1 MGIYSEVI
9 RKRDENNRLLEDYA
23 DRSLWKNG
31 NALRPEDAVSDAQSA
46 VLFIL
51 DKFSLAAN
59 RQYGMRDVETM
70 IETLLDPLD
79 IMFDYVDAVPD
90 HRESKTKYMLAFRE
104 DGRAVALFP
113 SLFGYRYYCPSDSSS
128 GFATKQYCGK
138 LKRGCYVFHRPLP
151 EGSGTVWTFA
161 TYVLQTLDAWSILR
175 LIAATCLSTLLGLV
189 IPTISQWVYKAYI
202 PNPTDT
208 GAWFALALALYLSV
222 IVARAALGTIKS
234 AILSAAKVRVSTSVQ
249 SAVMART
256 LSRPLSFF
264 QNTTSGRIST
274 RINNCT
280 KLSEMLLDIVMDVLL
295 NLSFSLAYLFQ
306 LSSLEPR
313 LFLPAI
319 IFLGLRIIV
328 SVSSGITNMVNQ
340 SKQMKADVDSN
351 GFMNSTIRG
360 IQKIKVTGSEQI
372 VYAQWSDHYREQLS
386 YTYRKPFFLKYN
398 GDIMA
403 ALTTLA
409 TVALLWQAMRSGLT
423 SGDYMTFTAAYALIV
438 TAVAGL
444 TDIMQNMF
452 LVRALCQNVSPLL
465 EHGGQARRTTEY
477 VHKLKGQIRAEN
489 IHFAY
494 PGDPRGCLDGVD
506 MWIDPGEKIAIVGE
520 SGCGKSTFLKILM
533 GMEKPDEGNVF
544 YDGESL
550 TILNMKS
557 LRRCIGSVFQFS
569 RLFPGTIFENV
580 CLGNGGHP
588 NEDKVWAA
596 LDFVGLGDYVR
607 DLPLKLETEISESN
621 SCGFSGGQR
630 QMLLLARAVL
640 NHPSVMILDE
650 ATSALDNMSQE
661 HVLRNIRGMRATV
674 IMVAHRLST
683 VANFDRIVMF
693 ANGKIVEEG
702 SYEALM
708 QQNGAFA
715 ALVRKQ
721 VIGKSN

>member
-256 LSRPLSFF
+256 LSRPL
-264 QNTTSGRIST
+264 
-274 RINNCT
+274 
-280 KLSEMLLDIVMDVLL
+280 
-295 NLSFSLAYLFQ
+295 
-306 LSSLEPR
+306 
-313 LFLPAI
+313 
-319 IFLGLRIIV
+319 
-328 SVSSGITNMVNQ
+328 
-340 SKQMKADVDSN
+340 
-351 GFMNSTIRG
+351 
-360 IQKIKVTGSEQI
+360 
-372 VYAQWSDHYREQLS
+372 
-386 YTYRKPFFLKYN
+386 
-398 GDIMA
+398 
-403 ALTTLA
+403 
-409 TVALLWQAMRSGLT
+409 
-423 SGDYMTFTAAYALIV
+423 
-438 TAVAGL
+438 
-444 TDIMQNMF
+444 
-452 LVRALCQNVSPLL
+452 
-465 EHGGQARRTTEY
+465 
-477 VHKLKGQIRAEN
+477 
-489 IHFAY
+489 
-494 PGDPRGCLDGVD
+494 
-506 MWIDPGEKIAIVGE
+506 
-520 SGCGKSTFLKILM
+520 
-533 GMEKPDEGNVF
+533 
-544 YDGESL
+544 
-550 TILNMKS
+550 
-557 LRRCIGSVFQFS
+557 
-569 RLFPGTIFENV
+569 
-580 CLGNGGHP
+580 
-588 NEDKVWAA
+588 
-596 LDFVGLGDYVR
+596 
-607 DLPLKLETEISESN
+607 
-621 SCGFSGGQR
+621 
-630 QMLLLARAVL
+630 
-640 NHPSVMILDE
+640 
-650 ATSALDNMSQE
+650 
-661 HVLRNIRGMRATV
+661 
-674 IMVAHRLST
+674 
-683 VANFDRIVMF
+683 
-693 ANGKIVEEG
+693 
-702 SYEALM
+702 
-708 QQNGAFA
+708 
-715 ALVRKQ
+715 
-721 VIGKSN
+721 